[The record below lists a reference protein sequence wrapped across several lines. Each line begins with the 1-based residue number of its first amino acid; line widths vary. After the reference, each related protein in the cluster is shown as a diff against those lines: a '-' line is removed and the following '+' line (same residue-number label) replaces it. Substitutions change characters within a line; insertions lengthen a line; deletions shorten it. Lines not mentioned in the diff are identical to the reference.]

1 MVEERVTILTRE
13 QVVVL
18 LTGVHYLT
26 RFFALFHDGLVLE
39 QASQQQ
45 IQQPF

>member
-18 LTGVHYLT
+18 PTGVHYLT
-26 RFFALFHDGLVLE
+26 QFFAPFHDDLVE

-45 IQQPF
+45 IQ